1 MLQEAY
7 LIDDDDDG
15 GGNSEKSQTVP
26 SCALDSVVVHNTST
40 TQPILD
46 YCTFIGNDHISSPG
60 LVFQEISSQHA
71 CNVPIPMQCPI

>member
-40 TQPILD
+40 TQPIL
-46 YCTFIGNDHISSPG
+46 
-60 LVFQEISSQHA
+60 E
-71 CNVPIPMQCPI
+71 